1 MTTKTQHRPEW
12 RLEEAKAKFS
22 QVVEQAKAGTP
33 QLITRR
39 GKEEVV
45 VVSVEKWRAA
55 MGEGPKAI
63 ELFRNFP
70 KMTEEEHAEFERNL
84 DRSEM
89 MLQDRELDLG

>member
-1 MTTKTQHRPEW
+1 MTTKTQHRPKW

-22 QVVEQAKAGTP
+22 QVVEQARAGTP

-55 MGEGPKAI
+55 TGEGPKAS
-63 ELFRNFP
+63 ELF
-70 KMTEEEHAEFERNL
+70 KHAPRFEGVELDL
-84 DRSEM
+84 DRDQPMIQE
-89 MLQDRELDLG
+89 RELDLG